1 MLLYDVNST
10 RLLEKKLI
18 SIGHTEISLMMKAGN
33 SIFKNFKDNKNN
45 DIIVIAGTGNNGGD
59 AFACA
64 IQAHLNNFNIQCI
77 SLGINKGHAKKVKDL
92 AELLNISIINQLP
105 KKQNIKNSTII
116 IDGILGIGI
125 SRKPEG
131 KILNAIN
138 WINSFNNKKIKV
150 ISIDVP
156 SGLNSN
162 NGTSIGKVVKAN
174 TTVMCLTQKQGCYT
188 GDGLKY
194 SGKIIFDSLGIKNT
208 EKLIKKKASLINS
221 DQYIPLLRNKNS
233 YKGTYGNLLILGG
246 FDGMQGAA
254 NLCGLASLRTG
265 VGKVFLC
272 NNKNIKKVDEIITI
286 PKRLEDIKKILPK
299 LNTIIV
305 GPGLGKNA
313 SDILRFIWNTNKSMV
328 IDADALDWVSK
339 NFKKKRKATTIYTP
353 HYGEAKNLLKKDFT
367 DRFSAIKELQNKY
380 GGKWVLKGP
389 GTLILNKNYY
399 INDFANS
406 ILSTGGTG
414 DILAGIIGGLLCQK
428 ITKAEIKGVLI
439 HTKCAKKILEKKQ
452 KTIIASDL
460 LKQISSI
467 I

>member
-1 MLLYDVNST
+1 MLLYDVKST
-10 RLLEKKLI
+10 RLLEKKLV
-18 SIGHTEISLMMKAGN
+18 STGHTEISLMMKAGN
-33 SIFKNFKDNKNN
+33 SIFSCFKDIKNT
-45 DIIVIAGTGNNGGD
+45 DIIIIAGPGNNGGD

-92 AELLNISIINQLP
+92 AGLLNIKITNQLP
-105 KKQNIKNSTII
+105 KKSNIKNNTII

-131 KILNAIN
+131 EILNAIN
-138 WINSFNNKKIKV
+138 WINSFNNKKVKV
-150 ISIDVP
+150 ISIDIP
-156 SGLNSN
+156 SGLDAN
-162 NGTSIGKVVKAN
+162 NGTFIGKVVKAN

-188 GDGLKY
+188 GDGLNY
-194 SGKIIFDSLGIKNT
+194 SGKVVFDDLGIKNAEDFIQT
-208 EKLIKKKASLINS
+208 KVSLINS
-221 DQYIPLLRNKNS
+221 NQYIPLLRNKNS

-272 NNKNIKKVDEIITI
+272 NNKNTMKVDEIISI
-286 PKRLEDIKKILPK
+286 PKCIESIKKILPK
-299 LNTIIV
+299 LNTIVV

-313 SDILRFIWNTNKSMV
+313 SDILSFIWNTNKPMV

-339 NFKKKRKATTIYTP
+339 NFKKKRKATTIFTP
-353 HYGEAKNLLKKDFT
+353 HYGEAKNLLKKDFI

-399 INDFANS
+399 INNFANS

-414 DILAGIIGGLLCQK
+414 DILAGVIGGLLCQK
-428 ITKAEIKGVLI
+428 ITKPEIKGVLI